1 MDPQLRLVVSRG
13 WGLIT
18 ADDLLLGLRALRQE
32 PGFAPDFRHLAVMD
46 AAARIS
52 VSTAMVR
59 VLIQEAP
66 FGAGARRAVVTPGDL
81 AFGLGRMYQML
92 RGGAVGEVDIF
103 RDLDPAITWLEL
115 DAHRDTIRELLT
127 NLQESPIS

>member
-1 MDPQLRLVVSRG
+1 MSRG

-18 ADDLLLGLRALRQE
+18 ADDLRQGLRAIREE
-32 PGFAPDFRHLAVMD
+32 PAFAPDFRHLAVMD
-46 AAARIS
+46 GSARIS

-92 RGGAVGEVDIF
+92 RGGALGEVDIF
-103 RDLDPAITWLEL
+103 RELDPAITWLEL
-115 DAHRDTIRELLT
+115 DAHRDAIRDLLT
-127 NLQESPIS
+127 NLSEAPTT